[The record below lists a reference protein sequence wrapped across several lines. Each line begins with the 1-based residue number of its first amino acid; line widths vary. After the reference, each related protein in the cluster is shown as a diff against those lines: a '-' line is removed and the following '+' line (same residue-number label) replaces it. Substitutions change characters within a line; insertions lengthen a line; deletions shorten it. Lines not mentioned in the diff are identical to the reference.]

1 MFSVVH
7 CNTFSSQFIK
17 QIKIESDMD
26 TMHCQ
31 KIKMSRQHSYQVFID
46 ITLRY
51 KFYIIFDRTFVP
63 EFVQCKPYAI
73 TALNQ
78 LLWKTRS
85 GSFKS
90 IVPSFYI

>member
-1 MFSVVH
+1 M
-7 CNTFSSQFIK
+7 N
-17 QIKIESDMD
+17 M
-26 TMHCQ
+26 MHCQ

-63 EFVQCKPYAI
+63 ELVQRKPFTI

-78 LLWKTRS
+78 LL
-85 GSFKS
+85 
-90 IVPSFYI
+90 